1 MKTLVKMIGGLLL
14 GCLAGL
20 LIGMVCATLF
30 TDLTPAAFIAKLGAL
45 ELSEGLT
52 VILVSIAVFLVSL
65 FLLIM
70 LHEAGHLAF
79 GLASGYRFV
88 SFRLLNLTFIKLDGR
103 LRVKRFSV
111 AGTGGQC
118 LLTPPDR
125 PLNEIPI
132 FWYNL
137 GGVAANLLALLLVA
151 PWLCLDLAPLM
162 RASLVI
168 FCLTDLFLILTN
180 GIPMRLGGIANDAHN
195 ALEISR
201 NQRSKRAMVLQLHA
215 NALIQEGVR
224 PKDMPADWFE
234 TPADLNYKNAL
245 EVSQPLMAASRLVDQ
260 MAWED
265 AYAAFDALYAHRE
278 QILPLYVK
286 EIACELIFCALMTGR
301 TDRAQSLYTED
312 IKRYLAIYRKVM
324 SSKERILCG
333 IHLHLEHD
341 RAKAQAIYGAV
352 SKRQGDYLLQG
363 EVKSDL
369 AIMEAMLG

>member
-1 MKTLVKMIGGLLL
+1 MKTIVKMIGGLLI
-14 GCLAGL
+14 GCLAGFA
-20 LIGMVCATLF
+20 IGALCVVLF
-30 TDLTPAAFIAKLGAL
+30 TDTTLSGFIAKCGTL
-45 ELSEGLT
+45 ELSEGLA
-52 VILVSIAVFLVSL
+52 VILVSIAAFLVSL

-79 GLASGYRFV
+79 GLMSGYRFV
-88 SFRLLNLTFIKLDGR
+88 SFRILNLTFIKLDGH

-118 LLTPPDR
+118 LLTPPDK
-125 PLNEIPI
+125 PLSEIPT
-132 FWYNL
+132 FWYNA

-151 PWLCLDLAPLM
+151 PLLCLELQPLM
-162 RASLVI
+162 RTSLVI

-195 ALEISR
+195 ALELSR
-201 NQRSKRAMVLQLHA
+201 NERSKHAMMLQLRT
-215 NALIQEGVR
+215 NALIQAGIR
-224 PKDMPADWFE
+224 PKDMPAAWFE
-234 TPADLNYKNAL
+234 TPADLNYQNAI
-245 EVSQPLMAASRLVDQ
+245 EVSLPLMVASRLVDE

-286 EIACELIFCALMTGR
+286 EIACELIFCALITGR

-333 IHLHLEHD
+333 IHLLLEHD
-341 RAKAQAIYGAV
+341 R
-352 SKRQGDYLLQG
+352 
-363 EVKSDL
+363 
-369 AIMEAMLG
+369 

>member
-1 MKTLVKMIGGLLL
+1 MKTLVKMIGGLLI

-20 LIGMVCATLF
+20 LIGMVCVTLF
-30 TDLTPAAFIAKLGAL
+30 TDTTPAEFIAKLGKL

-52 VILVSIAVFLVSL
+52 VLLVSIAVFLLSL
-65 FLLIM
+65 FLLVT

-79 GLASGYRFV
+79 GLMSGYRFV
-88 SFRLLNLTFIKLDGR
+88 SFRIFNLTFIKLDGH

-118 LLTPPDR
+118 LLTPPDK
-125 PLNEIPI
+125 PLHGIPI

-151 PWLCLDLAPLM
+151 PLLCLDLQPLM
-162 RASLVI
+162 RTSLVI

-195 ALEISR
+195 VLELSR
-201 NQRSKRAMVLQLHA
+201 NERSKRAMVLQLRT
-215 NALIQEGVR
+215 NALIQAGVR
-224 PKDMPADWFE
+224 PKDMPDAWFE
-234 TPADLNYKNAL
+234 TPAAPDYQNAL
-245 EVSQPLMAASRLVDQ
+245 EVSLPLMAASRLVDQ
-260 MAWED
+260 MAWEE

-286 EIACELIFCALMTGR
+286 EIVCELIFCALMTGR

-312 IKRYLAIYRKVM
+312 IKRYLTIYRKVM

-333 IHLHLEHD
+333 IHLLLEHD
-341 RAKAQAIYGAV
+341 RVKAQAIYEAV
-352 SKRQGDYLLQG
+352 RQRQDAYLLQG
-363 EVKSDL
+363 EVKSDV
-369 AIMEAMLG
+369 AIMEAMLV